1 MNELEC
7 MYELVTSYN
16 KNAEKAKLTLEMLKG
31 KASKSTEERQAI
43 EKFECIIIDLER
55 INISLKQVQVLC
67 ELGEAKANGRE
78 EEALELEEMLKEF

>member
-31 KASKSTEERQAI
+31 KASKRQAI